1 MTMERTFETP
11 GPVRLYVENE
21 VGTVTITARETTTT
35 EVSLVPDTPGAEELV
50 ERATVEQRKDT
61 VIVKLPR
68 LHGMRFLRRNG
79 VTIRIVL
86 PEGSSVT
93 AVTGSADVDVTGL
106 LGAADLKSASGDLTT
121 DDVTKEVRAKTASGD
136 VTVGSVG
143 GELRMSTAS
152 GCLRCSRVGGRATF
166 SAASGDVEI
175 GSAGDRVDVQATSG
189 QVRLGE
195 LEHGARV
202 INVSGDVRVLAL
214 SEGSLQVRSV
224 SGDVAVGVSEGVEL
238 HVDVET
244 VSGQIHSAIPLGDHP
259 GQASRT
265 GKKAD
270 VSVRNVSG
278 NVEIERALEQVA

>member
-35 EVSLVPDTPGAEELV
+35 EISLDPDTPGAQELV
-50 ERATVEQRKDT
+50 ERATVEQRKDA

-86 PEGSSVT
+86 PEGSTVT

-106 LGAADLKSASGDLTT
+106 LGAADLKTASGDLTT

-175 GSAGDRVDVQATSG
+175 GSAGDRVEVQATSG
-189 QVRLGE
+189 HVRLGE
-195 LEHGARV
+195 LARGARV
-202 INVSGDVRVLAL
+202 INVSGDIRVLAL
-214 SEGSLQVRSV
+214 SEGSLHVRSV
-224 SGDVAVGVSEGVEL
+224 SGDVAVGVAEGVEL

-244 VSGQIHSAIPLGDHP
+244 VSGQIRSGIPLGDQP